1 MTSDTNGAMENY
13 PICLSQMGEQ
23 MHSSSDKLPGCIA
36 VNSKRDKLTDANV
49 LRPSTLPKSPTT
61 YSADSIQL
69 VPNVNSWSAIR
80 TS

>member
-36 VNSKRDKLTDANV
+36 VNSKRDKLYN
-49 LRPSTLPKSPTT
+49 RCERSTSIDPTQI
-61 YSADSIQL
+61 SNDIL
-69 VPNVNSWSAIR
+69 GR
-80 TS
+80 